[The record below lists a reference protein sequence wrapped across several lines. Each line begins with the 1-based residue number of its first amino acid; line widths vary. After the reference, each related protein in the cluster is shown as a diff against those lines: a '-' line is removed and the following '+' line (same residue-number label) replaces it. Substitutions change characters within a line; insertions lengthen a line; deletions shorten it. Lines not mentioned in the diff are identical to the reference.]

1 MWLNLNHYTV
11 LLYRYQRLVAYPDEI
26 RQTIMIGATPE
37 MSQISIDCCAAGAA
51 AALLLVAA
59 NAGSATFTAGVGS

>member
-1 MWLNLNHYTV
+1 
-11 LLYRYQRLVAYPDEI
+11 
-26 RQTIMIGATPE
+26 MIGGNVTE
-37 MSQISIDCCAAGAA
+37 ISIDCCAAGAA